1 MSSRRE
7 LVIRLAPVAP
17 PCFTSR
23 DQWTEYLAAAVVEQR
38 HGKRGPLDLRQAEP
52 AFNFNFQFCAEC
64 AAPHALSMQKQGRC
78 QPTWLKNQQL
88 AQEMQK

>member
-7 LVIRLAPVAP
+7 LVIRLAPAAP

-38 HGKRGPLDLRQAEP
+38 HGKRGPLDMRRAVP
-52 AFNFNFQFCAEC
+52 AFNYAFQFCAEC
-64 AAPHALSMQKQGRC
+64 PAPHARSMQAQGRC
-78 QPTWLKNQQL
+78 EPDWLKSQQL
-88 AQEMQK
+88 AQEIQQ